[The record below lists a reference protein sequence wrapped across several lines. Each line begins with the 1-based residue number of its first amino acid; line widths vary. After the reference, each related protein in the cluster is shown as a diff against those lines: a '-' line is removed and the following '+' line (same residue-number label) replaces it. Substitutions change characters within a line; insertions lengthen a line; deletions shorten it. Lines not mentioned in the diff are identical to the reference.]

1 MEVDLAIVGG
11 GPAGSAAAVTAAR
24 AGASVLVVDKASFP
38 RDKCCGDGLTT
49 LALRLGE
56 ELGLD
61 PGAIAGWQVVDGA
74 VLHGPVSY
82 THLTLPT
89 ICSV

>member
-49 LALRLGE
+49 LALRL
-56 ELGLD
+56 
-61 PGAIAGWQVVDGA
+61 
-74 VLHGPVSY
+74 SF
-82 THLTLPT
+82 
-89 ICSV
+89 CSDVI

>member
-61 PGAIAGWQVVDGA
+61 PGAIAGWQVVD
-74 VLHGPVSY
+74 LSLIH
-82 THLTLPT
+82 
-89 ICSV
+89 I

>member
-61 PGAIAGWQVVDGA
+61 PGAIPGWKEPP
-74 VLHGPVSY
+74 LPVS
-82 THLTLPT
+82 
-89 ICSV
+89 IR